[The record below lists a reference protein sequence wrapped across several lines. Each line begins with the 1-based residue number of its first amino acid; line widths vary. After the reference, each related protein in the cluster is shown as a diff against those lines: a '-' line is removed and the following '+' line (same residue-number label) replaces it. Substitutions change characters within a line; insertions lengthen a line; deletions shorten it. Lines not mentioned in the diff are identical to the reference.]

1 MLCWEKWSQNFP
13 IGHLPMGGEAPV
25 RIFRPFFANCIFGQS
40 KEPTSSKML
49 TFWTFLGC
57 WGSPTY
63 FIVSAI
69 KCHYNQCFWH
79 FKKLGRL
86 AGIGG
91 KGVGGGANLGN
102 ARKKAFFFGEPSLTM
117 MKRSME
123 KQENMGGPDL
133 LGTPVWHTEDIT
145 QERRQASAPNHIYG

>member
-13 IGHLPMGGEAPV
+13 IGHLGGEAPV

-91 KGVGGGANLGN
+91 KGVGGGADLGN
-102 ARKKAFFFGEPSLTM
+102 ARKKAFFFGDPSLTM

>member
-1 MLCWEKWSQNFP
+1 
-13 IGHLPMGGEAPV
+13 MGGEAPV

-57 WGSPTY
+57 WGSPTS

-102 ARKKAFFFGEPSLTM
+102 ARKKAFFFGDPSLTM